1 MRTLHTGIR
10 VTDDE
15 RSIAFYAA
23 LGYGVVGRVPETP
36 MGRLTML
43 KLPEDEF
50 VSLELV
56 HGRDPDAV
64 ESGALNHLVLNV
76 EDMNATM
83 ANLAGR
89 GITTEPP
96 TSPDDSDDFWTA
108 WLTDPDGVRIE
119 LVQWPA
125 GHAAGMTRV
134 DFPDQTDLPPALSV
148 HCSALTGPRTAD
160 FATTLVR
167 TQHAV
172 AALLGGDPEPEKD
185 LWSRRDDITLAN
197 PAGGFRRGWQE
208 VERGL
213 DLAASGF
220 ASGRT
225 CSFHEVA
232 VEVGTDLAYVFELER
247 FVSDLTGERG
257 IVTGSLRVVMIFRW
271 EDEAWRLVHRQ
282 ADTLTEPGDRE
293 HDSEDAR

>member
-1 MRTLHTGIR
+1 MKTLHTGIR

-23 LGYGVVGRVPETP
+23 LGYVVVGRVPQTP

-43 KLPEDEF
+43 KLTQDEF

-56 HGRDPDAV
+56 QGLDPDAE
-64 ESGALNHLVLNV
+64 ESGALNHLVLSI
-76 EDMNATM
+76 EDMTATI
-83 ANLAGR
+83 ADLAGR

-125 GHAAGMTRV
+125 GHVAGMTRD
-134 DFPDQTDLPPALSV
+134 DFPDQTELPPALSV
-148 HCSALTGPRTAD
+148 HSSALTDPRAAD
-160 FATTLVR
+160 FATTLDR
-167 TQHAV
+167 TQRAV

-185 LWSRRDDITLAN
+185 LWSRREDITLAN

-220 ASGRT
+220 ASGRN

-247 FVSDLTGERG
+247 FVSDLTGKRG
-257 IVTGSLRVVMIFRW
+257 IITGSLRVVMIFRL
-271 EDEAWRLVHRQ
+271 EDGAWRLMHRQ
-282 ADTLTEPGDRE
+282 ADTLTEPGDQE
-293 HDSEDAR
+293 HDSENAR